1 MRSSILAFAFGVWLL
16 QQQAVLPDLRWAWL
30 PVILAPALLLPHRAL
45 WQRMAHLVLL
55 AAFACSSGFFYAAF
69 FAQQRLS
76 HSLPA
81 EWQGED
87 IAVVG
92 VVAELPRQHER
103 GLRFSF
109 DVEQVLTPHATLPPH
124 ILLAT
129 YDSEQDEPLILHAG
143 ERWQL
148 TVRLKQPHGNSNP
161 HGFDFEAWMLEQNLR
176 ANGYVRSKN
185 TNPNFNAKV
194 KQGGDEQTTKKT
206 QFQRTLTSQARLSPP
221 RAAEATVQ
229 VARLGVRK
237 EANAVSPMQRNWDNV
252 RLDELVKTPAYLIEH
267 LREAVRDSFQKTLGD
282 APYTGVL
289 TALAVGDQSSIPDVQ
304 WQIFTRTGVN
314 HLMSISGLHITMLSG
329 LAFVLTY
336 ALWRRSVRLTLR
348 LPARKAAAV
357 AGLLVALAY
366 TLLSGYSV
374 PAQRTV
380 YMLAAIAAALW
391 LSRTVAASQIL
402 AAALLVVLLLDPWAV
417 LSPGFWLSFGAVAL
431 IFYVTAHRLSHQ
443 HWLQEGAGKAVGH
456 TLAVSTPPNRRLVA
470 DCLPL
475 AYPLRVLREYGR
487 VQWAMMIGLIP
498 LLLALFQQVSL
509 VSPIANAFAIPLVEF
524 VVVPLTLLGALLP
537 FHWILA
543 LAHQAMSLC
552 MIALEWLNSLPDAVW
567 TQHAPPAWSIA
578 LGMGGAL
585 WCLLP
590 RGFPARWLGLLLM
603 LPMFLVLPAAPP
615 DGVLR
620 LIIFDVGQGLA
631 VAAQTHNHAL
641 LYDTGPDFSG
651 EADSGNRTLI
661 PSLRAM
667 GIARLDGLILTH
679 DDTDHTGGA
688 LSVIHAM
695 PINWLSSSLP
705 GDSPILQQAHN
716 LQRCADGQSWDWD
729 GVRFELLHPSRESY
743 AQEKIR
749 KNNLGC
755 VLRISIGKQH
765 ILLATDIEKESEQRL
780 LKEHA
785 DKLPA
790 MLLVVPH
797 HGSKT
802 SSVQLFVEAVHPRY
816 AVFTVGYRNR
826 FGHPREE
833 VVERYRA
840 AGSELLRSDEDGAI
854 LVKMDA
860 QDFAIERYRKTHA
873 RYWQQS
879 GAMAK
884 TINAAEAPD

>member
-1 MRSSILAFAFGVWLL
+1 MRAFSIFFALGIWLL
-16 QQQAVLPDLRWAWL
+16 QQQAALPDLRWAWL
-30 PVILAPALLLPHRAL
+30 PALFAPALLLPRRAW
-45 WQRMAHLVLL
+45 WQRIARATLL
-55 AAFACSSGFFYAAF
+55 TAIACSLGFFYAAF

-76 HSLPA
+76 HTLPA

-92 VVAELPRQHER
+92 VVAELPKQHER
-103 GLRFSF
+103 GLRFTF

-129 YDSEQDEPLILHAG
+129 YDDGQDEPLILHAG

-148 TVRLKQPHGNSNP
+148 TVRLKQPHGSSNP
-161 HGFDFEAWMLEQNLR
+161 HGFDFEVWMLEQNLR
-176 ANGYVRSKN
+176 ANGYVHPKG
-185 TNPNFNAKV
+185 
-194 KQGGDEQTTKKT
+194 Q
-206 QFQRTLTSQARLSPP
+206 
-221 RAAEATVQ
+221 
-229 VARLGVRK
+229 
-237 EANAVSPMQRNWDNV
+237 NV
-252 RLDELVKTPAYLIEH
+252 RLDALVKTPSYLIES
-267 LREAVRDSFQKTLGD
+267 LREAVRDSFHKTLGD

-289 TALAVGDQSSIPDVQ
+289 AALAIGDQSSIPDAQ
-304 WQIFTRTGVN
+304 WRVFTRTGVN
-314 HLMSISGLHITMLSG
+314 HLMSISGLHITMLAG
-329 LAFVLTY
+329 MAFALTY

-380 YMLAAIAAALW
+380 YMLAVIAAALW
-391 LSRTVAASQIL
+391 SSRTIAPSQIL
-402 AAALLVVLLLDPWAV
+402 TAALLVVLLFDPWAV

-431 IFYVTAHRLSHQ
+431 IFYVTAHRLSRPH
-443 HWLQEGAGKAVGH
+443 L
-456 TLAVSTPPNRRLVA
+456 LL
-470 DCLPL
+470 
-475 AYPLRVLREYGR
+475 EYGR

-498 LLLALFQQVSL
+498 PLLALFQQVSL
-509 VSPIANAFAIPLVEF
+509 VSPVANAFAIPLVEF

-537 FHWILA
+537 FDWILH
-543 LAHQAMSLC
+543 LAHQSMSLC
-552 MIALEWLNSLPDAVW
+552 MIALEWLNRLPDAVW
-567 TQHAPPAWSIA
+567 TQHAPPAWSVA
-578 LGMGGAL
+578 LGMAGAL

-590 RGFPARWLGLLLM
+590 RGFPARWLGLLMM

-615 DGVLR
+615 DRVLR

-651 EADSGNRTLI
+651 EADSGNRILV

-667 GIARLDGLILTH
+667 GIAQLDGLMLTH

-688 LSVIHAM
+688 LSVMQAM

-705 GDSPILQQAHN
+705 VQSPILQQASPS
-716 LQRCADGQSWDWD
+716 LTLPQRERELIRCTDGQNWDWD
-729 GVRFELLHPSRESY
+729 GVHFELLHPSRESY
-743 AQEKIR
+743 SQEKIR
-749 KNNLGC
+749 KNNRGC
-755 VLRISIGKQH
+755 MLRISIVNQH

-780 LKEHA
+780 LMEHA

-790 MLLVVPH
+790 ALLVVPH

-802 SSVQLFVEAVHPRY
+802 SSVQPFVEAVHPRY

-826 FGHPREE
+826 FGHPKEE

-840 AGSELLRSDEDGAI
+840 TGSELLRSDEDGAI
-854 LVKMDA
+854 LVEMDA
-860 QDFAIERYRKTHA
+860 QNFSVERYRKTHA

-879 GAMAK
+879 GAAAK
-884 TINAAEAPD
+884 AVNVSEFPE